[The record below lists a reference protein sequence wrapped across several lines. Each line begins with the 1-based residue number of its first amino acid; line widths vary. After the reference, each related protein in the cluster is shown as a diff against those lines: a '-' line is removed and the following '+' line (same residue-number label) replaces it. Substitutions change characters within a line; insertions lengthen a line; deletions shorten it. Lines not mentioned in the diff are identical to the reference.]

1 MLAPQTLFK
10 DKTVLRTDSKN
21 ERKAKPEA
29 VYISKHNVFIQ
40 IAIGRYE

>member
-29 VYISKHNVFIQ
+29 VDISKHDIFIQ
-40 IAIGRYE
+40 MVIDRYE